1 MTRRIIIAV
10 VALVATAATL
20 NAQPEHNDSLRTTTW
35 SFYLQ
40 GGVSGFHG
48 MRGPEGQYDGK
59 NYIAPS
65 GELGFM
71 YFPRPWLRFG
81 LGLGYH
87 YLKTADNQ
95 ILKRV
100 TEFPDYKMGDNT
112 GTLTVEEARMQN
124 INITNAPY
132 ADLNMGINFIEIWRE
147 RDCQW
152 FNMWLN
158 LGAGYMHGWNQY
170 TTTWARNSTFVATDG
185 TEIHDTPRVESPI
198 AKNQFNGFYI
208 PVGASIEFDVI
219 PQLTIAAVGQ
229 YKYFPISSIQHTPT
243 GIWTAALALRY
254 NIVGRRQGFKSKN
267 DRVND
272 LESELR
278 YYRNLK
284 PTVDTVIVEKV
295 IVKEPEPAP
304 VVAAPVAAS
313 PVAAPTVAKPPVV
326 TTLQVVDKPLTNYAV
341 QIYAFRIYK
350 HAPND
355 KIFFGDNPTIFINGD
370 LRRYVVFTTTLDE
383 AKIKLAELKTR
394 YHDAFIV
401 YIDED
406 GIVVPYKED

>member
-10 VALVATAATL
+10 VALVAAAATL

-100 TEFPDYKMGDNT
+100 TEFPDYKMEGKI
-112 GTLTVEEARMQN
+112 GMLTVEEARMQN

-170 TTTWARNSTFVATDG
+170 TATWAQNSTFVATDG
-185 TEIHDTPRVESPI
+185 TVIRDTPRVDSPVV
-198 AKNQFNGFYI
+198 KNQFNGFYI
-208 PVGASIEFDVI
+208 PAGVSIEFDVI

-254 NIVGRRQGFKSKN
+254 NIVGRRQGFKSN
-267 DRVND
+267 SDRVSD
-272 LESELR
+272 LESELQ

-284 PTVDTVIVEKV
+284 PAVDTVVVEKV
-295 IVKEPEPAP
+295 IVKEPEPAD
-304 VVAAPVAAS
+304 
-313 PVAAPTVAKPPVV
+313 VV
-326 TTLQVVDKPLTNYAV
+326 TALQVVDKPLTNFAV

-355 KIFFGDNPTIFINGD
+355 KIFFGDNPTIFVNGD
-370 LRRYVVFTTTLDE
+370 LRRYVVFTNTLAE
-383 AKIKLAELKTR
+383 AKIKLAELRTR

-401 YIDED
+401 YIDD
-406 GIVVPYKED
+406 NGIVVPYREY